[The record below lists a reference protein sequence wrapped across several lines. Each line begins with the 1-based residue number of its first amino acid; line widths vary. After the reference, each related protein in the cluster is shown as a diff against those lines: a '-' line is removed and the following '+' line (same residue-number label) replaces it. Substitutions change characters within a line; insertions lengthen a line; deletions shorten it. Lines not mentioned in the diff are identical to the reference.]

1 MAEPWVEGKTFS
13 ECLDRTVE
21 RYGDRDALV
30 CPQLS
35 IRWSYTEFKRRV
47 DEFAKALIDVMD
59 RRQPPND
66 PLGKHV
72 GIWST
77 NLPEWVLAQFAV
89 AKIGRVL
96 VNINPSY
103 RIHEL
108 TFALRDS
115 DVALLLLTDR
125 FKSSDYFSMISEIWP
140 GLASEAGYGCPDPL
154 PNLRRVVSL
163 KDCDGGLRGINR
175 LPSFLSRA
183 YGLSPCALE
192 WYASKVKP
200 SDPVNI
206 QYTSGT
212 TGVPKGAVLTHRNL
226 LYNAYHVG
234 ERMHITEQDR
244 VCVPVPFYHCFGCVM
259 GTLMSVLRGAAI
271 VLPAEVFDPLATLR
285 AIEEERCTAVYG
297 VPTMFIAMLNQP
309 DFGDFD
315 LSSLRT
321 GIMAG
326 TPCPIDVMRKVVNK
340 MGARDITIAYGMT
353 ECSPVITQ
361 TEVSDDLEKRVTT
374 VGRPLPGV
382 DVKIVDTDDGR
393 TLPDGERGELCA
405 RGHGVMAGYHNAT
418 EATEGIIDG
427 DGWLHTGD
435 LAVRT
440 DDGFYRIT
448 GRSKEMIIRGGENLY
463 PREIEEFLHTHPKI
477 EDIQVVGVPDE
488 KYGEEVSAWVVLC
501 DGESMTED
509 DVREF
514 CRGRIAHQKVPR
526 YVCFVDEYP
535 TTVTGKVQK
544 YRLREMAVERF
555 GLHEADKIE
564 TA

>member
-1 MAEPWVEGKTFS
+1 MAEPWVDGMTFS

-21 RYGDRDALV
+21 RYADRDALV
-30 CPQLS
+30 CPRLS
-35 IRWSYTEFKRRV
+35 IQWSYTEFKRRV
-47 DEFAKALIDVMD
+47 DEFAKALIEVMD
-59 RRQPPND
+59 QQQLPSD
-66 PLGKHV
+66 HLGRHV

-96 VNINPSY
+96 VNINPAY

-108 TFALRDS
+108 TFALQDS

-125 FKSSDYFSMISEIWP
+125 FKSSDYFSMISEVFP
-140 GLASEAGYGCPDPL
+140 ELDGRYGRLEQL
-154 PNLRRVVSL
+154 PKLRRVVSL
-163 KDCDGGLRGINR
+163 KDCDGGLRGISR
-175 LPSFLSRA
+175 LPAFLARA
-183 YGLSPCALE
+183 DHLAEGTLE
-192 WYASKVKP
+192 QYADRVRP

-226 LYNAYHVG
+226 LYNAYRVG

-271 VLPAEVFDPLATLR
+271 VLPAEVFDPLSTLQ
-285 AIEEERCTAVYG
+285 AIETERCTAVYG
-297 VPTMFIAMLNQP
+297 VPTMFIGMLSHP
-309 DFGDFD
+309 GFEDFD

-326 TPCPIDVMRKVVNK
+326 TPCPIDVMRKVVDK
-340 MGARDITIAYGMT
+340 MGVRDITIAYGMT

-382 DVKIVDTDDGR
+382 EVKIVDTSDGR
-393 TLPDGERGELCA
+393 TLLDRERGELCA
-405 RGHGVMAGYHNAT
+405 RGHGVMAGYYNAP
-418 EATEGIIDG
+418 EATDGIIDR

-435 LAVRT
+435 LAMRT

-477 EDIQVVGVPDE
+477 ENIQVVGVPDE
-488 KYGEEVSAWVVLC
+488 KYGEAVSAWVVLC
-501 DGESMTED
+501 DSESMTEED
-509 DVREF
+509 IREF
-514 CRGRIAHQKVPR
+514 CQGQIAHQKVPR

-535 TTVTGKVQK
+535 TTITGKVQK
-544 YRLREMAVERF
+544 YRLREMAIERF
-555 GLHEADKIE
+555 GLHEVDRIE